1 MTHIQGQVA
10 EHICVK
16 RQGAP
21 RWALVGLQGKLGNRG
36 SLCEVRLSGPR
47 ESYHFILTPGFLR
60 TSQVALVV
68 KNLPGSAGD
77 VRDMG
82 SIPRSGRSPGGRR
95 GHPLQQSCLENPT
108 DRGAWR
114 AAVHR
119 VAKSR
124 RGLSVRTATA
134 GFLSL
139 STSYI

>member
-68 KNLPGSAGD
+68 KNLPGSALCN
-77 VRDMG
+77 G
-82 SIPRSGRSPGGRR
+82 SIIIFV
-95 GHPLQQSCLENPT
+95 L
-108 DRGAWR
+108 
-114 AAVHR
+114 
-119 VAKSR
+119 
-124 RGLSVRTATA
+124 
-134 GFLSL
+134 
-139 STSYI
+139 